1 MSEEEISQTEDKIKK
16 KIDKNDSSNMI
27 EESEQNDVMEKV
39 NKESKKVKKTIN
51 SNNIKIFQKYQNLS
65 IKELHALLS
74 QKNDDL
80 IKLNEEKEKSKK
92 ILNDLLIKLNN
103 TIQNNSE
110 FLYDEDIDTDLIL
123 NLEKIKEDKKK
134 QLDNSKKINNLF
146 KSQLSSIKSK
156 IISNE
161 KVKKK

>member
-27 EESEQNDVMEKV
+27 EESEQNDAMEKV

-123 NLEKIKEDKKK
+123 NLEKIK
-134 QLDNSKKINNLF
+134 
-146 KSQLSSIKSK
+146 
-156 IISNE
+156 
-161 KVKKK
+161 